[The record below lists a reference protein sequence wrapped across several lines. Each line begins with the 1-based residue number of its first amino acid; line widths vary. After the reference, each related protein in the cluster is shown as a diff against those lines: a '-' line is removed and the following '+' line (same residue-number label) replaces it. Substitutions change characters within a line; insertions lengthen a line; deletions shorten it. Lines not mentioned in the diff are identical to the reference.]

1 MALSSGS
8 PIQSRGTMGVVL
20 PKINRGFLRHLE
32 GNYINFPASFEAF
45 KFAANQLQYFLSGRL
60 DLN

>member
-1 MALSSGS
+1 
-8 PIQSRGTMGVVL
+8 MGVVL